1 MRKGGDF
8 VKRKNAIFFIISAIL
23 IVLVAYTMV
32 FGLTFGDY
40 MVQPVKNALTYGLD
54 LKGGVYIEEEAVGKV
69 SDDDLNRT
77 KEMLALRVNSLGVS
91 EPVVALMPGT
101 SRIRIEIPG
110 VYDAKAALD
119 QIGRTGNL
127 RFVGPNNDTVITGQ
141 DVKDATVGV
150 DPNTNKPVVQ
160 LKLNASGAQ
169 KFSDATAKYINQ
181 TISIYMDNDKVSSPT
196 VESQIP
202 NGEAIITG
210 SSDINEAKRLAG
222 IIKSGALPVK
232 MSAATVQTIGPSL
245 GAEAIPS
252 SKKAAMIGLT
262 CVLLFMLLYY
272 RVPGFIADL
281 ALTVYIILTILVF
294 IALKATLTLP
304 GIAGLLLSIGMAV
317 DANVLIFERI
327 KEELALGKS
336 LKTAIDLGFHRAW
349 SSIIDSNVTTLIAG
363 FSLYFLGSGTIKGF
377 ALTLNIGVLCSMFT
391 AITVTRFLLKTFVNA
406 GFIKNINMY
415 KPVVR

>member
-1 MRKGGDF
+1 MKS
-8 VKRKNAIFFIISAIL
+8 KSAIIFCVSAIL
-23 IVLVAYTMV
+23 IVLVAYSMI

-40 MVQPVKNALTYGLD
+40 MVQPVKNSLTYGLD
-54 LKGGVYIEEEAVGKV
+54 LRGGVYIEEEAVGKV
-69 SDDDLNRT
+69 SSDDLNRT
-77 KEMLALRVNSLGVS
+77 KELLALRVNALGVS
-91 EPVVALMPGT
+91 EPVVALLPGT
-101 SRIRIEIPG
+101 NRIRIEIPG
-110 VYDAKAALD
+110 VYDAKTALD
-119 QIGRTGNL
+119 QIGKTGNL

-150 DPNTNKPVVQ
+150 DPSTNKPVVQ
-160 LKLNASGAQ
+160 LKLNASGTK
-169 KFSDATAKYINQ
+169 KFSDATAKYIGQ

-232 MSAATVQTIGPSL
+232 MTAATVRTIGPSL

-252 SKKAAMIGLT
+252 SKKAASIGLA

-272 RVPGFIADL
+272 KVPGFIADL

-377 ALTLNIGVLCSMFT
+377 ALTLNIGVICSMFT

-406 GFIKNINMY
+406 GFIKNVNMY
-415 KPVVR
+415 KPIVK

>member
-1 MRKGGDF
+1 M
-8 VKRKNAIFFIISAIL
+8 KRKNAIIFIVSAIL

-127 RFVGPNNDTVITGQ
+127 RFVGPNSDTVITGQ

>member
-1 MRKGGDF
+1 M
-8 VKRKNAIFFIISAIL
+8 KRKNAIFFIISAIL

-252 SKKAAMIGLT
+252 SKKAAMIGLA

>member
-1 MRKGGDF
+1 MKS
-8 VKRKNAIFFIISAIL
+8 KSAITFIVSAIL

-69 SDDDLNRT
+69 SSDDLNRT

-91 EPVVALMPGT
+91 EPVVAVLPGT
-101 SRIRIEIPG
+101 NRIRIEIPG

-160 LKLNASGAQ
+160 LKLNTSGAK

-202 NGEAIITG
+202 NGEAVITG

-252 SKKAAMIGLT
+252 SKKAAVIGLA

-272 RVPGFIADL
+272 KVPGFIADL

-327 KEELALGKS
+327 KEELAVGKS

-349 SSIIDSNVTTLIAG
+349 SSIVDSNVTTLIAG

-377 ALTLNIGVLCSMFT
+377 ALTLNIGVICSMFT

-406 GFIKNINMY
+406 GFVKNINMY
-415 KPVVR
+415 KPILR

>member
-1 MRKGGDF
+1 MKS
-8 VKRKNAIFFIISAIL
+8 KNAIIFCVSAIL
-23 IVLVAYTMV
+23 IVLVAYSLV
-32 FGLTFGDY
+32 FGLSFGDY

-69 SDDDLNRT
+69 SSDDLNRT
-77 KEMLALRVNSLGVS
+77 KELLALRVNALGVS

-101 SRIRIEIPG
+101 NRIRIEIPG
-110 VYDAKAALD
+110 VYDAKTALD
-119 QIGRTGNL
+119 QIGKTGNL
-127 RFVGPNNDTVITGQ
+127 RFLGPNNDTVITGQ

-160 LKLNASGAQ
+160 LKLNTSGTK
-169 KFSDATAKYINQ
+169 KFSDATAKYIGQ
-181 TISIYMDNDKVSSPT
+181 AISIYMDNDKVSSPT

-232 MSAATVQTIGPSL
+232 MTAATVRTIGPSL

-252 SKKAAMIGLT
+252 SKKAASIGLA

-272 RVPGFIADL
+272 KVPGFIADL

-377 ALTLNIGVLCSMFT
+377 ALTLNIGVICSMFT
-391 AITVTRFLLKTFVNA
+391 AITITRFLLKTFVNA
-406 GFIKNINMY
+406 GFIKNTNMY
-415 KPVVR
+415 KPIVR

>member
-1 MRKGGDF
+1 M
-8 VKRKNAIFFIISAIL
+8 KRKNAIFFIISAIL

>member
-1 MRKGGDF
+1 MKS
-8 VKRKNAIFFIISAIL
+8 KSAIIFCVSAIL
-23 IVLVAYTMV
+23 IVLVAYSMI

-40 MVQPVKNALTYGLD
+40 MVQPVKNSLTYGLD
-54 LKGGVYIEEEAVGKV
+54 LRGGVYIEEEAVGKV
-69 SDDDLNRT
+69 SSDDLNRT
-77 KEMLALRVNSLGVS
+77 KELLALRVNALGVS
-91 EPVVALMPGT
+91 EPVVALLPGT
-101 SRIRIEIPG
+101 NRIRIEIPG
-110 VYDAKAALD
+110 VYDAKTALD
-119 QIGRTGNL
+119 QIGKTGNL

-150 DPNTNKPVVQ
+150 DPSTNKPVVQ
-160 LKLNASGAQ
+160 LKLNASGTK
-169 KFSDATAKYINQ
+169 KFSDATAKYIGQ

-210 SSDINEAKRLAG
+210 SSDVNEAKRLAG

-232 MSAATVQTIGPSL
+232 MTAATVQTIGPSL
-245 GAEAIPS
+245 GAEAIPT
-252 SKKAAMIGLT
+252 SKKAAEVGLG

-272 RVPGFIADL
+272 KVPGFIADL

-294 IALKATLTLP
+294 ITLKATLTLP

-317 DANVLIFERI
+317 DANVLIFERM
-327 KEELALGKS
+327 KEELKLGKS

-349 SSIIDSNVTTLIAG
+349 SSILDSNVTTLIAG

-377 ALTLNIGVLCSMFT
+377 ALTLNIGVICSMFT

-406 GFIKNINMY
+406 GFIKNVNMY
-415 KPVVR
+415 KPIVK